1 MATIDFESLLKN
13 LEDEISSLA
22 VSTIKE
28 YADQAKTDGLNMIE
42 TLKKDIQSWS
52 QEVIE
57 GKLNKDDLEFLVM
70 SKKELIQMNAL
81 KQAGL
86 ALVKIDEFKNSVLT
100 LIVNGLTALI

>member
-22 VSTIKE
+22 VSTVKD
-28 YADQAKTDGLNMIE
+28 YADQAKKDGLNMIE
-42 TLKKDIQSWS
+42 ALKTDIQNWS
-52 QEVIE
+52 QEVID
-57 GKLNKDDLEFLVM
+57 GKLSKDDLEFLVM

>member
-13 LEDEISSLA
+13 LKDEISSLA
-22 VSTIKE
+22 VSTVKD
-28 YADQAKTDGLNMIE
+28 YADQAKKDGLNMIE
-42 TLKKDIQSWS
+42 ALKTDIQNWS
-52 QEVIE
+52 QEVID
-57 GKLNKDDLEFLVM
+57 GKLSKDDLEFLVM

-100 LIVNGLTALI
+100 LIVNGLTTLI

>member
-13 LEDEISSLA
+13 LKDNIGSLA
-22 VSTIKE
+22 VSTVKE

-42 TLKKDIQSWS
+42 TLKTDIQNWS
-52 QEVIE
+52 QQVIE
-57 GKLNKDDLEFLVM
+57 GKLSKDDLEFLVM

-86 ALVKIDEFKNSVLT
+86 ALVKIDEFKNGVLT
-100 LIVNGLTALI
+100 LIVNGLIALI

>member
-22 VSTIKE
+22 VSTVKD
-28 YADQAKTDGLNMIE
+28 YADQAKKDGKNMIE
-42 TLKKDIQSWS
+42 TLKTDLQNWG
-52 QEVIE
+52 QQVID
-57 GKLNKDDLEFLVM
+57 GKLSKDDLEFLVM